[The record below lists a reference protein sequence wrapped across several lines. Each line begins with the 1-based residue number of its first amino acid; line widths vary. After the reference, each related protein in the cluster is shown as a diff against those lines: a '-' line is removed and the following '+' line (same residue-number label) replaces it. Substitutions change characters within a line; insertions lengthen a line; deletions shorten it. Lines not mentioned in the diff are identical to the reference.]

1 MRFKPHNYQQ
11 SAEKHA
17 IDVPKCGLVLDM
29 GLGKTVI
36 TLTVLDKLLCWME
49 IKKPLIIAPKLVT
62 EQTWT
67 AERDKWD
74 HLRHLK
80 ISRIIGSQ
88 QERILALNTKAD
100 IYIVSRDNIA
110 WLVAYCGHKKF
121 PFDAMVLDEWS
132 SFKSRT
138 SNRFKAVVKVLG
150 LMERVIALTG
160 TPAPNGLMDLWAQL
174 YLLDKGERLEKNIG
188 GYRQRYFQTINIDQ
202 YNKQYVL
209 REGSEAYIYDKIKD
223 ICISMEAKDWLDL
236 EPRIDQVQRMKLPN
250 MKAYKDFEKE
260 KFLELGEQVITPVN
274 APGLY
279 NKLLQFCNGAVYDD
293 DRNYHVVSDAKL
305 DLLEEN
311 IEALN
316 GKPVIVFYQFK
327 SDIARIQARIK
338 NVVRLTSAKQIEDWN
353 AGKIQI
359 LLAHAASTGHGLNL
373 QHGGHHIIWFG
384 LPWSLELYMQAVA
397 RLDRQGQKEA
407 VINIHLITE
416 GTVEEIVWKRLQ
428 TKGLTQ
434 QDLIDALKMY
444 VGIAA

>member
-1 MRFKPHNYQQ
+1 
-11 SAEKHA
+11 
-17 IDVPKCGLVLDM
+17 M
-29 GLGKTVI
+29 GLGKTAV
-36 TLTVLDKLLCWME
+36 TLTATDKLLAWFE
-49 IKKPLIIAPKLVT
+49 VKKPLIVAPKLVT
-62 EQTWT
+62 EQTWS
-67 AERDKWD
+67 AEIEKWD

-80 ISRIIGSQ
+80 LSRIIGTPA
-88 QERILALNTKAD
+88 ERIAAMNADAD

-110 WLVAYCGHKKF
+110 WLVSYYGRKF
-121 PFDAMVLDEWS
+121 PFDFLIIDEWS

-138 SNRFKAVVKVLG
+138 SNRFKAIKSIRGFLTRIVG
-150 LMERVIALTG
+150 LTG

-174 YLLDKGERLEKNIG
+174 FILDAGARLETTIG
-188 GYRQRYFQTINIDQ
+188 GFRQRYFRTVNIDQ
-202 YNKQYVL
+202 YTKQYEL
-209 REGSEAYIYDKIKD
+209 RPGSEAYIYDKIKD

-236 EPRIDQVQRMKLPN
+236 EPRIDQVQRLKLPN
-250 MKAYKDFEKE
+250 MKAYKEFERE
-260 KFLELGEQVITPVN
+260 KILEIADQTITPVN

-293 DRNYHVVSDAKL
+293 DKNYHVVSDAKL

-338 NVVRLTSAKQIEDWN
+338 NVVRLTSAKQIDDWN

-373 QHGGHHIIWFG
+373 QKGGHHIIWFG

-397 RLDRQGQKEA
+397 RLDRQGQEEA

-416 GTVEEIVWKRLQ
+416 GTIEELVWKRLGI
-428 TKGLTQ
+428 KGLTQ
-434 QDLIDALKMY
+434 QGLIDALKMY
-444 VGIAA
+444 VIEGIAA